1 MKEGYLSGVDAL
13 SHYKTAPPGTNGTLK
28 TEPLHDVCSH
38 ASDALRTFSE
48 AHEGGYI
55 TKEYGWRPDETTSH
69 SPHKGLAKGAETLW

>member
-28 TEPLHDVCSH
+28 TEPLHDVCSL
-38 ASDALRTFSE
+38 AADALRVFSE

-55 TKEYGWRPDETTSH
+55 TKQLGWRNDGQEKISSRKCLT
-69 SPHKGLAKGAETLW
+69 KGAETLW